1 MLNIWIQAISGLAL
15 CSVVQAIDQNLPT
28 VDLGYEIHQASSFD
42 VSASK
47 PTSSRVK
54 RAKTHQSA
62 GDFYNFSNIR
72 FAEPPVGDRRFRAPV
87 PPRGRSKTV
96 NQGKIGRI
104 CPQADPAWLLIA
116 AQFLPA
122 YLTGKPFN
130 ASAAEAAL
138 AANSSLGPP
147 QDPRTSEDCLFLDVI
162 VPQKV
167 FRHVGDAK
175 NAAAPVLVW
184 LYGGGFVE
192 GEKTGFG
199 KFNPA
204 GLLNA
209 SRAAVSEEFV
219 FVALNYRVSPV
230 IRRGGRPCTNI
241 YSAVGSLWMARRSR
255 FTSGRDREC
264 WTLRP
269 APRLA
274 VDPAEDTFI
283 WR

>member
-15 CSVVQAIDQNLPT
+15 YSVVQAIDQNLPT

-47 PTSSRVK
+47 TTSSRVK

-72 FAEPPVGDRRFRAPV
+72 FAEPPVGERRFRAPV
-87 PPRGRSKTV
+87 PPRGRSRTV

-104 CPQADPAWLLIA
+104 CPQASPTWLVIA
-116 AQFLPA
+116 TQFLPA
-122 YLTGKPFN
+122 YLAGQPFN
-130 ASAAEAAL
+130 VSAAEAAL
-138 AANSSLGPP
+138 GANSSLAPP

-184 LYGGGFVE
+184 LYGGGFVD
-192 GEKTGFG
+192 GEKTGYG
-199 KFNPA
+199 EFNPA
-204 GLLNA
+204 GLLKA

-219 FVALNYRVSPV
+219 FVALNYRVRPV
-230 IRRGGRPCTNI
+230 VRHQGHPCTNI
-241 YSAVGSLWMARRSR
+241 
-255 FTSGRDREC
+255 
-264 WTLRP
+264 
-269 APRLA
+269 
-274 VDPAEDTFI
+274 
-283 WR
+283 